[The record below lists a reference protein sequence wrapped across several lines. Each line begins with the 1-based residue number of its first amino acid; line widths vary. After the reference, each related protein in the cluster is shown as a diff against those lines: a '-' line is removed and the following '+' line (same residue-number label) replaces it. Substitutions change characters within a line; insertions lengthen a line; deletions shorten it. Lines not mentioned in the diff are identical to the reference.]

1 MNTTPIL
8 RATNIVKKLGGKT
21 ILNDVSLDVHKGDVK
36 VVIGPSGAG
45 KSTFLQCLNYL
56 LPPDSGD
63 IWLEGKKVNARDT
76 RELCALRQQVGMIF
90 QDFNLFDHL
99 TAEENVSIALRKV
112 MGCNKAEARNRALTE
127 LSRVGLAKRA
137 ALYPAQL
144 SGGQKQRV
152 AIARALAMDPKVM
165 LLDEPTSALDPE
177 LVGEVLSVIRDLA
190 DGGMTMIM
198 ATHQM
203 DFARALATD
212 ILFMEQGKIIEQGA
226 PDVLLAPGSGTRTSD
241 FCGKLFDLRGT
252 EKSDEPTVS
261 ELLTGVARVFGPK
274 WLRSLGNGF
283 TTIFRGVPLVVQ
295 LMILYFGLPNL
306 GIYLEPY
313 PASVLGFI
321 LCTGA
326 YQSEYVRGALLSIR
340 QGQIKAA
347 YALGFTKLQTILW
360 VVIPQAARRALPGC
374 GNEIIYLI
382 KYSSLAYIITCI
394 ELTGEAKVLVSRS
407 FRPTEVYIVA
417 GIYYLV
423 LVSFATWFLQKL
435 ERKFAIPG
443 FGKK

>member
-152 AIARALAMDPKVM
+152 AIARALATSPKV
-165 LLDEPTSALDPE
+165 LLCDEATSALDPTTTLSILALLKE
-177 LVGEVLSVIRDLA
+177 LNEKLGVTVVVI
-190 DGGMTMIM
+190 
-198 ATHQM
+198 THQM
-203 DFARALATD
+203 NVIEEICHRVAILDHGVIAEQGSVEDIFSHPQTD
-212 ILFMEQGKIIEQGA
+212 IGRRLVY
-226 PDVLLAPGSGTRTSD
+226 PN
-241 FCGKLFDLRGT
+241 
-252 EKSDEPTVS
+252 
-261 ELLTGVARVFGPK
+261 GVQIDRLPEARVIRIAFNGGSSYEPLIASLAIDCGVKVNILGADTRNIEGKAFGTM
-274 WLRSLGNGF
+274 LL
-283 TTIFRGVPLVVQ
+283 
-295 LMILYFGLPNL
+295 GLP
-306 GIYLEPY
+306 ED
-313 PASVLGFI
+313 SVEAAKALRYI
-321 LCTGA
+321 QSQPDITVEEVTGHA
-326 YQSEYVRGALLSIR
+326 
-340 QGQIKAA
+340 
-347 YALGFTKLQTILW
+347 
-360 VVIPQAARRALPGC
+360 
-374 GNEIIYLI
+374 
-382 KYSSLAYIITCI
+382 
-394 ELTGEAKVLVSRS
+394 
-407 FRPTEVYIVA
+407 
-417 GIYYLV
+417 
-423 LVSFATWFLQKL
+423 
-435 ERKFAIPG
+435 
-443 FGKK
+443 

>member
-1 MNTTPIL
+1 MQFKFDIL
-8 RATNIVKKLGGKT
+8 I
-21 ILNDVSLDVHKGDVK
+21 
-36 VVIGPSGAG
+36 P
-45 KSTFLQCLNYL
+45 YL
-56 LPPDSGD
+56 PQFG
-63 IWLEGKKVNARDT
+63 
-76 RELCALRQQVGMIF
+76 
-90 QDFNLFDHL
+90 
-99 TAEENVSIALRKV
+99 
-112 MGCNKAEARNRALTE
+112 
-127 LSRVGLAKRA
+127 
-137 ALYPAQL
+137 
-144 SGGQKQRV
+144 
-152 AIARALAMDPKVM
+152 
-165 LLDEPTSALDPE
+165 SAL
-177 LVGEVLSVIRDLA
+177 LVTLQVTISALLLGIVLAIPLSLFKILPVKPLNWLA
-190 DGGMTMIM
+190 
-198 ATHQM
+198 A
-203 DFARALATD
+203 FY
-212 ILFMEQGKIIEQGA
+212 
-226 PDVLLAPGSGTRTSD
+226 TS
-241 FCGKLFDLRGT
+241 
-252 EKSDEPTVS
+252 
-261 ELLTGVARVFGPK
+261 
-274 WLRSLGNGF
+274 
-283 TTIFRGVPLVVQ
+283 IFRGVPLVVQ